1 LIELR
6 SLLQHN
12 NFKNK
17 MMQTQS
23 ELFIKVALDSWNIQ
37 LTRFNKLLE
46 TLTDEQLRQ
55 PVATNRNTGVYLLGH
70 LAAIHDAMLPL
81 LNFRAKM
88 YPQLEEIFIT
98 NPDGY
103 PADKPLAPVLREYWA
118 NANSTLASHFNK
130 LNPDEWLQKHASI
143 SDEDFAKEPYRN
155 RLSVLLNRTNHLS
168 YHYGQLAFLK
178 K

>member
-1 LIELR
+1 
-6 SLLQHN
+6 
-12 NFKNK
+12 

-46 TLTDEQLRQ
+46 TLTDEQLQQ
-55 PVATNRNTGVYLLGH
+55 PVATNRNTCVYLLGH

-81 LNFRAKM
+81 LNFSAKM

-103 PADKPLAPVLREYWA
+103 PANKPLASVLREYWS
-118 NANSTLASHFNK
+118 NVNSMLASHFNK
-130 LNPDEWLQKHASI
+130 LNPDEWLQKHTSI
-143 SDEDFAKEPYRN
+143 SDEDFAKEPHRN